1 MALDKLLEQEAQS
14 EIERIRAEAR
24 DRSQMIVAQ
33 AQERAQALIESRQ
46 RALEAQRQAGIV
58 RARSAADLDLNAA
71 RLTASESGMSQV
83 YELVNQQIAE
93 ITRVPEYRDILGRLI
108 YQAREVITDAE
119 AVEVNPAE
127 AALARELVHD
137 IPVRE
142 NPAIRGGVRVVARG
156 GKSGITNTLAGR
168 LERVRG
174 ELAPQVSRL
183 LAE

>member
-46 RALEAQRQAGIV
+46 RALETQRQAGIV

-83 YELVNQQIAE
+83 YELVNQQITE

-137 IPVRE
+137 IAVRE
-142 NPAIRGGVRVVARG
+142 NPAIQGGVRVVARG